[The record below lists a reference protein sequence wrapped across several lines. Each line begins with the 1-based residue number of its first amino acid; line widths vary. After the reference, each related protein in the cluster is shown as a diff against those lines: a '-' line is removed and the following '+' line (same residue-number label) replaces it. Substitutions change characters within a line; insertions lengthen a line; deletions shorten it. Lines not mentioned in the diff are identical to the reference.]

1 MHDRYGPGSSAPPS
15 QGDPLPELTALVER
29 LKMQYAN
36 ENSRELALAIQRLE
50 EAQHWLWQKAAMQ
63 LAASP
68 GIPTL
73 VRPVDR

>member
-1 MHDRYGPGSSAPPS
+1 MQDRYGPGASAPAS
-15 QGDPLPELTALVER
+15 QGDPLPELTTLIER
-29 LKMQYAN
+29 LKMQYAS

-63 LAASP
+63 LATSP

-73 VRPVDR
+73 VRPTP